1 VRHLPLG
8 RSLEP
13 SATVLFD
20 VALLGLRATSSV
32 MLGALLGLYVPFP
45 KKVVAGILAFAAGS
59 LIAALAIE
67 PRLRRRR

>member
-1 VRHLPLG
+1 L
-8 RSLEP
+8 ST

-20 VALLGLRATSSV
+20 VALLGLGTTSSV

-45 KKVVAGILAFAAGS
+45 KKVLAGILAFAADS

-67 PRLRRRR
+67 LRLRRRR